1 MVVAACAMLSSLL
14 SIPQGLDAAQR
25 KAGNDASPM
34 VPTDGVHK
42 VPLLKLDQTMRIRTL
57 RWQNRTS
64 VFSRAR
70 FINAAAKQAHAGAPR
85 DGTVSLNNLMDV
97 QYYGPIQLG
106 DPPQTFQVCF
116 DTGSSNLW
124 VPSASCPDSNEACQ
138 THNSY
143 NSKKSTSYVKD
154 GRDFHME
161 YGSGKMSGYVSQDTL
176 RIAGITA
183 ENVSFSEALVE
194 PGTDFVYAE
203 FDGILGL
210 GFPELS
216 VLGLQKSLFEHVF
229 KVTERKMFAFWIGL
243 KKNTHLGGV
252 LMLGGYD
259 SSFIEGPVVWVP
271 ITEQGYWQFDL
282 KSVALGS
289 AVHHLH
295 HGTSAIA
302 DTGTSLIYGP
312 IREVEMIAESMGF
325 DGANSF
331 GEYITSC
338 DNVDAY
344 PPLSFGLAGHTFT
357 IESNDYFMDLG
368 KNECMLGLMGDPEL
382 TVYKQWI
389 MGDVFLAKYVS
400 IYDVENARL
409 GLGKAVADPQNVGDL
424 EAIAAATKL
433 ERQARFGGNRP
444 R

>member
-1 MVVAACAMLSSLL
+1 MAALL
-14 SIPQGLDAAQR
+14 SALLAIPT
-25 KAGNDASPM
+25 GNDATPM
-34 VPTDGVHK
+34 VPTPSVHK

-143 NSKKSTSYVKD
+143 NSKKSQSYVKD
-154 GRDFHME
+154 GRDFHIE

-357 IESNDYFMDLG
+357 IESEDYFMDLG

-409 GLGKAVADPQNVGDL
+409 GLGAAVKDPKDL
-424 EAIAAATKL
+424 EELEAMAAATKL
-433 ERQARFGGNRP
+433 ERQARFGSNRP

>member
-1 MVVAACAMLSSLL
+1 
-14 SIPQGLDAAQR
+14 
-25 KAGNDASPM
+25 
-34 VPTDGVHK
+34 
-42 VPLLKLDQTMRIRTL
+42 
-57 RWQNRTS
+57 
-64 VFSRAR
+64 
-70 FINAAAKQAHAGAPR
+70 
-85 DGTVSLNNLMDV
+85 MDV

-154 GRDFHME
+154 GRDFHIE

-325 DGANSF
+325 EGANSF

-338 DNVDAY
+338 DNVDSY

-357 IESNDYFMDLG
+357 IESEDYFMDLG

-400 IYDVENARL
+400 IYDVENQRL
-409 GLGKAVADPQNVGDL
+409 GLGAAVKDPAGL
-424 EAIAAATKL
+424 EELEEMATATKL
-433 ERQARFGGNRP
+433 ERKARFGGNSRP